1 MDRGALK
8 KLIYEVLSHNASLF
22 LVKVSLQ
29 RNNRIAV
36 VIDGDHGVSIG
47 ECVRVSKHLQ
57 LRLDQEGENFELEVS
72 SPDISHPLTV
82 KRQYF
87 KNLNRILKVKT
98 ADQTFEGTLT
108 SANESVISLG
118 WKVREPKPIGKG
130 KVTVERSIALAYD
143 DIKEAKVK
151 ITF

>member
-8 KLIYEVLSHNASLF
+8 KLIYEALSHSASLF

-36 VIDGDHGVSIG
+36 VIDGDQGVSIG
-47 ECVRVSKHLQ
+47 ECVQVSKRLQ
-57 LRLDQEGENFELEVS
+57 LRLDQEGKNFELEVS

-98 ADQTFEGTLT
+98 ADQAFEGTLT
-108 SANESVISLG
+108 SANESEISLG
-118 WKVREPKPIGKG
+118 WKVREPKPLGKG